1 MIYLCIAGLICK
13 CYVTYIKST
22 YLRGIMAASWA
33 YVLTFLVYLSSVVF
47 FYSALFFILMMA
59 TYVADRI
66 FRRNIGK
73 DGDIVKP
80 SKMLKKYLAHLQNQ
94 EKKIK

>member
-1 MIYLCIAGLICK
+1 
-13 CYVTYIKST
+13 
-22 YLRGIMAASWA
+22 MAASWA

-66 FRRNIGK
+66 FRRNIEK

-94 EKKIK
+94 EKKMK

>member
-1 MIYLCIAGLICK
+1 
-13 CYVTYIKST
+13 
-22 YLRGIMAASWA
+22 
-33 YVLTFLVYLSSVVF
+33 
-47 FYSALFFILMMA
+47 LMMS

-94 EKKIK
+94 EKKMK

>member
-1 MIYLCIAGLICK
+1 
-13 CYVTYIKST
+13 
-22 YLRGIMAASWA
+22 MAASWA

-66 FRRNIGK
+66 FRR
-73 DGDIVKP
+73 DIVKP